1 MFRPSHEIK
10 KKSNTTVFKLQNTS
24 KDMKSTTI
32 QVVTKC
38 EPIVKGPFLMEFSFI
53 SLAAILK
60 DYFVTRIM
68 TFCKY

>member
-1 MFRPSHEIK
+1 
-10 KKSNTTVFKLQNTS
+10 
-24 KDMKSTTI
+24 MKSTTI